1 VRLLHA
7 SHRPRDLYLAKA
19 LIQAGHVVET
29 LTSPGDAAVASAGDD
44 YDAVLLEVADLADA
58 PLAALSRCADR
69 AIVVL
74 IADRAEPAARAAA
87 LRAGADAC
95 LIRPVHV
102 VELEARLA
110 ALARF
115 APAAAPITANGTPL
129 TLNPA
134 ARTASLDG
142 QALSL
147 PARDYALLAY
157 MVDHAGE
164 VLSAE
169 RILKHVWGESDDPR
183 PERVRMAVARL
194 RQKLEAAFGRPL
206 LETVRGHGYRFGGN
220 MKEVSSG

>member
-1 VRLLHA
+1 MRLLHA
-7 SHRPRDLYLAKA
+7 SHRPRDLYLARA

-29 LTSPGDAAVASAGDD
+29 LETPGDAAAAVAGDD
-44 YDAVLLEVADLADA
+44 YDAVLLEVADLTDA

-74 IADRAEPAARAAA
+74 IADRAAPADRAAA

-110 ALARF
+110 ALARLP
-115 APAAAPITANGTPL
+115 PAAARAAGRSAL
-129 TLNPA
+129 SLHPA
-134 ARTASLDG
+134 SRTASLDG
-142 QALSL
+142 RALSL
-147 PARDYALLAY
+147 PSREYALLAY
-157 MVDHAGE
+157 MADHAAE
-164 VLSAE
+164 VLTAE
-169 RILKHVWGESDDPR
+169 QILKHVWGEGDDPR

-194 RQKLEAAFGRPL
+194 RQKLEAAFGRPFL
-206 LETVRGHGYRFGGN
+206 ITVRGHGYRFDGN

>member
-1 VRLLHA
+1 
-7 SHRPRDLYLAKA
+7 
-19 LIQAGHVVET
+19 
-29 LTSPGDAAVASAGDD
+29 
-44 YDAVLLEVADLADA
+44 
-58 PLAALSRCADR
+58 
-69 AIVVL
+69 
-74 IADRAEPAARAAA
+74 
-87 LRAGADAC
+87 
-95 LIRPVHV
+95 
-102 VELEARLA
+102 LEARLA

-115 APAAAPITANGTPL
+115 APVAANGTPL
-129 TLNPA
+129 SLNAA

-142 QALSL
+142 QVLSL

-220 MKEVSSG
+220 MKEVSSA

>member
-29 LTSPGDAAVASAGDD
+29 LASPGDAAVASAGDD

-58 PLAALSRCADR
+58 PLAAQLAALARCADR

-102 VELEARLA
+102 VELEARLT
-110 ALARF
+110 ALARLG
-115 APAAAPITANGTPL
+115 PNSANGTPL
-129 TLNPA
+129 SLNPA
-134 ARTASLDG
+134 ARTASLG
-142 QALSL
+142 SQALYL
-147 PARDYALLAY
+147 PAREYALLAY
-157 MVDHAGE
+157 MAEHAGQ
-164 VLSAE
+164 VLTAE
-169 RILKHVWGESDDPR
+169 QILKHVWGESDDPR
-183 PERVRMAVARL
+183 PERVRMAIARL
-194 RQKLEAAFGRPL
+194 RQKLEASFGRPL
-206 LETVRGHGYRFGGN
+206 LETVRGHGYRLSAN

>member
-1 VRLLHA
+1 MRLLHA

-19 LIQAGHVVET
+19 LVQAGHVVET
-29 LTSPGDAAVASAGDD
+29 LASPSDAAAASADDD

-102 VELEARLA
+102 VELEARLT
-110 ALARF
+110 ALARL
-115 APAAAPITANGTPL
+115 APVTAVGTL
-129 TLNPA
+129 LSLNPA

-142 QALSL
+142 RILSL
-147 PARDYALLAY
+147 PAREYALLAY
-157 MVDHAGE
+157 MAEHAGE
-164 VLSAE
+164 VLTAE
-169 RILKHVWGESDDPR
+169 QILKHVWGESDEPR
-183 PERVRMAVARL
+183 PERVRMVVARL
-194 RQKLEAAFGRPL
+194 RQKLEAAFRRPL
-206 LETVRGHGYRFGGN
+206 LETVRGHGYRFSAN